1 MSVGRVKCEEEV
13 RGVRGLSV
21 GRVKGGGE
29 RRGVKGGS
37 RIKRLAMGGNE
48 SAPRGE
54 GRRNRI

>member
-1 MSVGRVKCEEEV
+1 M
-13 RGVRGLSV
+13 SV

-29 RRGVKGGS
+29 RRGVKGEG

-48 SAPRGE
+48 SAPRAE